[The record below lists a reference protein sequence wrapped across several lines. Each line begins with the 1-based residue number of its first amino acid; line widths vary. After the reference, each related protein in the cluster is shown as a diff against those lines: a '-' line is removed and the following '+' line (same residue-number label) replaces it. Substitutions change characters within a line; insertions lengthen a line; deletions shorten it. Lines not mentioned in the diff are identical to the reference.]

1 MKHWSNDRTDVNHTV
16 QKIQYQRERVR
27 EFKSHTHKTLTQR
40 MDIEQSKFEKG
51 EREKAIG
58 ERWTEKHTHTN
69 TTYERWK
76 SKVKKIFLKDYDY
89 TK

>member
-1 MKHWSNDRTDVNHTV
+1 MKHWSNDRTDVNHLV

-51 EREKAIG
+51 ERERK
-58 ERWTEKHTHTN
+58 RLEKDEQKNIHTRILHTN
-69 TTYERWK
+69 DEK
-76 SKVKKIFLKDYDY
+76 AK
-89 TK
+89 